1 MSKEDYLSHALTPDE
16 LGAINQSI
24 YAVLEAKTVDD
35 EALRRLV
42 TQRDEFIQSY
52 LTTLSAN
59 DRKLFA
65 ESEIPINNRLQSA
78 VKALFTESLSE
89 LSGLVRGLKAVKKY
103 K

>member
-24 YAVLEAKTVDD
+24 YAVLEANTVDD

-42 TQRDEFIQSY
+42 TQRDEFIQAH
-52 LTTLSAN
+52 LATLSAN